1 VVTDTEA
8 VTCHVDVARQLLDS
22 TLSPRR
28 RRLFEQIHAA
38 VIAELE
44 QLTHRV
50 IDTLQAT
57 IPAYAAVSRQD
68 LYAGVAGD
76 IGSAVTA
83 VAAARPASAEEL
95 ELCEAVGEQRATQ
108 GLPVEALLQA
118 FHVAGQEM
126 LDYSLALGERL
137 GAKPEDLLEFSRI
150 GWAWTNQAM
159 TSAALGHRRTDLDLA
174 RRDVQQRDDLLR
186 ALVLGSAGPAE
197 GRRIPLYGMS
207 TTAGYHVLRARR
219 LGDGPDPE
227 ELVARLRRE
236 RPAGALIGIVD
247 GDVVALSGTVPAL
260 PAGWCAGLAGPAPLL
275 EMHAHFGDASRA
287 VQTAFS
293 FGSVGVHR
301 LVDLGALPGVIVDR
315 RLGDL
320 ASERWIEPLG
330 DEATRERICA
340 TLDAL
345 FAHDL
350 HVPAAAAAL
359 YVHENTVRK
368 RLRQAEE
375 RTGINLRRVDDLVSL
390 WWALRFR
397 QSRGVEQD
405 TKAA

>member
-1 VVTDTEA
+1 VRA
-8 VTCHVDVARQLLDS
+8 DVARQLLDS

-28 RRLFEQIHAA
+28 RRLFDEIHAA
-38 VIAELE
+38 VTAERE

-50 IDTLQAT
+50 IDTLQEA
-57 IPAYAAVSRQD
+57 IPVYAAVSRED

-83 VAAARPASAEEL
+83 VAAARPASPEEL

-108 GLPVEALLQA
+108 GVPVEALLQA
-118 FHVAGQEM
+118 FQVAAEELLEFAM
-126 LDYSLALGERL
+126 AVGERV
-137 GAKPEDLLEFSRI
+137 GAKAEDLLEFSRI

-159 TSAALGHRRTDLDLA
+159 TRAALAHRRTELDLA
-174 RRDVQQRDDLLR
+174 RRDVQQRDELLR
-186 ALVLGSAGPAE
+186 ALVLGTAGPAE
-197 GRRIPLYGMS
+197 GRLRIPLYGMS

-219 LGDGPDPE
+219 LCEGPAPE
-227 ELVARLRRE
+227 ELVARLRHE

-247 GDVVALSGTVPAL
+247 GDLVALSGTVPAL
-260 PAGWCAGLAGPAPLL
+260 PTGWCAGLAGPAPLL
-275 EMHAHFGDASRA
+275 DMHAHFADASRA

-293 FGSVGVHR
+293 FGIAGVHR
-301 LVDLGALPGVIVDR
+301 LADLGALPGVIVDR
-315 RLGDL
+315 RLGEL

-330 DEATRERICA
+330 DEATRERVCA

-359 YVHENTVRK
+359 FVHENTVRK

-375 RTGINLRRVDDLVSL
+375 RTGVNLRRVDDLVSL

-397 QSRGVEQD
+397 QSRGVETD
-405 TKAA
+405 TQAA

>member
-1 VVTDTEA
+1 M
-8 VTCHVDVARQLLDS
+8 ARRSLDS

-28 RRLFEQIHAA
+28 SELFQAIHAA
-38 VIAELE
+38 VTAELE
-44 QLTHRV
+44 QLTHRI
-50 IDTLQAT
+50 IDTLQEA
-57 IPAYAAVSRQD
+57 IPAYATVSKDD

-83 VAAARPASAEEL
+83 VAAARSASPEEL

-108 GLPVEALLQA
+108 GVPVEALLQA
-118 FHVAGQEM
+118 FQVAGDET
-126 LDYSLALGERL
+126 LDFALAAGERV

-159 TSAALGHRRTDLDLA
+159 TSAALAHRRTDLDLA
-174 RRDVQQRDDLLR
+174 RRDVQQRDELLR

-197 GRRIPLYGMS
+197 GRLRIPVYGMS

-219 LGDGPDPE
+219 LDEGPDAE
-227 ELVARLRRE
+227 ALVARLRRE
-236 RPAGALIGIVD
+236 RPVGALIGTVD
-247 GDVVALSGTVPAL
+247 GDLVVLSSTVPAM
-260 PAGWCAGLAGPAPLL
+260 PDGWCAGLAGPAPLL
-275 EMHAHFGDASRA
+275 DMHAHFADASRA

-293 FGSVGVHR
+293 FGLHGVHR
-301 LVDLGALPGVIVDR
+301 LVDLGVLPGVIVDR
-315 RLGDL
+315 RLGEL
-320 ASERWIEPLG
+320 ASARWIEPLG
-330 DEATRERICA
+330 DEAARERICA

-375 RTGINLRRVDDLVSL
+375 RTGANLRRVDDLVSL

-397 QSRGVEQD
+397 QSGGVDPD
-405 TKAA
+405 TAAA